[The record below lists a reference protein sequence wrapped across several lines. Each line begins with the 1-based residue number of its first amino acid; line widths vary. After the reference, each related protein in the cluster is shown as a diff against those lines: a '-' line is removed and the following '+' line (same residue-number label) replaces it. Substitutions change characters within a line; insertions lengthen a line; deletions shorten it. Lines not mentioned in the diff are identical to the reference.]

1 MIVSP
6 EKMARTGRPSTVTC
20 INLCVEKGDLEES
33 NNREGRRLAPGQLR
47 AHSPP
52 QESKQAA
59 GQKIV
64 RNAIGAPP
72 AACKENDP
80 QLDRRSQSEAHK
92 QAAKQAA
99 RCRREGLLSP

>member
-1 MIVSP
+1 MRRIRSEIDAFSRRGQFAEFP
-6 EKMARTGRPSTVTC
+6 GHEYFDEQR
-20 INLCVEKGDLEES
+20 DLKQS
-33 NNREGRRLAPGQLR
+33 NTTQGRRLAPGQLR

-80 QLDRRSQSEAHK
+80 QLDRSSQSEAH
-92 QAAKQAA
+92 KQAA